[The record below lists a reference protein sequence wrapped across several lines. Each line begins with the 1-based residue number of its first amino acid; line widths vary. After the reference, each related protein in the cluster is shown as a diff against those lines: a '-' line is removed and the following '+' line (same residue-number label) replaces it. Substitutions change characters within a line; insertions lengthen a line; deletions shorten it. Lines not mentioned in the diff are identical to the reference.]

1 MEGERSHMTCPRC
14 TRSMLVEIALTM
26 KDRQVTMRSC
36 SKCDSRWWA
45 SDGED
50 LALPRVLDLATTSR

>member
-1 MEGERSHMTCPRC
+1 
-14 TRSMLVEIALTM
+14 MLVEIALTM

-50 LALPRVLDLATTSR
+50 LALPRVLDLATAAR